1 MDMDTVFL
9 ALRVIVSL
17 GAVFG
22 ALFFAHRWL
31 TKGRGAG
38 GGGLRGK
45 AISVVSRQGLGT
57 KAGVAIVDAGGR
69 RYLLGVTEHAVTVLD
84 RLGAADG
91 ETPAVSVV
99 STAPVPLVA
108 SGSAFERELHR
119 RLRHGD
125 RRGARRRRPGRGT
138 LRAAH
143 PDHLAALA
151 RPGLRAS
158 AVRAG
163 AAVQHATRRAAR
175 AAEEARVDAERA
187 RTAKPSPL
195 AGSVLSPETWR
206 QTAAALRRR

>member
-1 MDMDTVFL
+1 MDTVFL

-38 GGGLRGK
+38 GGLRGK
-45 AISVVSRQGLGT
+45 AIAVVSRQGLGT

-108 SGSAFERELHR
+108 GASAFERELHR
-119 RLRHGD
+119 AGGTGTGGVPVVVGPDAGPSGPPTQTISLPSHG
-125 RRGARRRRPGRGT
+125 
-138 LRAAH
+138 
-143 PDHLAALA
+143 
-151 RPGLRAS
+151 RAS
-158 AVRAG
+158 AHPRSEPVP
-163 AAVQHATRRAAR
+163 VQHETRRAAR
-175 AAEEARVDAERA
+175 AAEEARVVAERA

>member
-38 GGGLRGK
+38 GGLRGK
-45 AISVVSRQGLGT
+45 AISIVSRQGLGT

-91 ETPAVSVV
+91 ETAAVSVV

-108 SGSAFERELHR
+108 GGSAFERELHR
-119 RLRHGD
+119 ATGTGTGGVPVVVGPDAGPSGPPTQTISLPAHG
-125 RRGARRRRPGRGT
+125 
-138 LRAAH
+138 
-143 PDHLAALA
+143 
-151 RPGLRAS
+151 RAS
-158 AVRAG
+158 AHPRSEPVPA
-163 AAVQHATRRAAR
+163 QHVTRRAAL
-175 AAEEARVDAERA
+175 AAEEARVVAERA

>member
-1 MDMDTVFL
+1 MDTVFL

-38 GGGLRGK
+38 GGALRGK

-99 STAPVPLVA
+99 STAPVPLVT
-108 SGSAFERELHR
+108 SGPAFERELHR
-119 RLRHGD
+119 
-125 RRGARRRRPGRGT
+125 ASGT
-138 LRAAH
+138 
-143 PDHLAALA
+143 
-151 RPGLRAS
+151 G
-158 AVRAG
+158 
-163 AAVQHATRRAAR
+163 
-175 AAEEARVDAERA
+175 
-187 RTAKPSPL
+187 
-195 AGSVLSPETWR
+195 
-206 QTAAALRRR
+206 